1 MPQRPHF
8 LCQLIGMARAALFF
22 ISLCFTGTLPFQ
34 FKHHNNEE
42 LLQVLQDVN
51 IRCPNISRIYTLSE
65 TSVLGVPLYM
75 IEFSTKPGHHEI
87 LKPEFKYI
95 ANMHGNEVLG
105 RELLLKLADYLCER
119 YLEGDPQIK
128 ALVKST
134 RIHLMPSMNPDGWQ
148 LATDTGGQDY
158 LIGRTNNNSID
169 LNRNFPDLDR
179 IIFTN
184 EEDHIDH
191 NNHLLEQLSR
201 LNEPLQ
207 PETKAII
214 RLIMQIPFVLSANFH
229 GGDLVANYPYDESR
243 SGRQKDEYAATPD
256 DDTFRNLALSYS
268 THHADMA
275 SPKRKGC
282 GDVDS
287 NRFAKQG
294 GITNGA
300 KWYSLQGGMQDFN
313 YLSSNDFELTL
324 ELGCDKYPPQGVLEN
339 EWERNKDALLH
350 YIWQSHLG
358 IKGVVYDS
366 LTQQGIP
373 NAVIHI
379 KNITGGRSDDIL
391 HDITSVHDG
400 DYYRLLTD
408 GIYKVTA
415 YRDGY
420 LPHTRLVT
428 VVNRPYAEAQR
439 VDFPLKPNNK
449 HVKHHLH
456 NHHHRPFKDA
466 YVAAYRIQTDNYI
479 NSKIEDDFENSQQQ
493 WSNWAEED
501 EPILEPIAVQ

>member
-1 MPQRPHF
+1 
-8 LCQLIGMARAALFF
+8 MARATLLFV
-22 ISLCFTGTLPFQ
+22 SLCLTGTLQFQ

-42 LLQVLQDVN
+42 MLQVLQDVN
-51 IRCPNISRIYTLSE
+51 ARCPNVSRIYTLSE
-65 TSVLGVPLYM
+65 TSVLGVPLYV

-105 RELLLKLADYLCER
+105 RELLLKLADYICER
-119 YLEGDPQIK
+119 YSEGDLQIK
-128 ALVKST
+128 SLTELT

-184 EEDHIDH
+184 EDDHIDH

-207 PETKAII
+207 PETKGVI
-214 RLIMQIPFVLSANFH
+214 RLIMQIPFVLSANLH

-243 SGRQKDEYAATPD
+243 SGRQKDEYTPTPD
-256 DDTFRNLALSYS
+256 DDTFRHLALAYS
-268 THHADMA
+268 MHHTDMA

-324 ELGCDKYPPQGVLEN
+324 ELGCDKYPPESVLAS

-358 IKGVVYDS
+358 IKGIVYDS
-366 LTQQGIP
+366 ITQQGIP
-373 NAVIHI
+373 NAVIHV
-379 KNITGGRSDDIL
+379 KNITAGRSDDIQ

-400 DYYRLLTD
+400 DYFRLLTP
-408 GIYKVTA
+408 GNYKVTA

-428 VVNRPYAEAQR
+428 VVNRPYSEAQR
-439 VDFPLKPNNK
+439 VDFSLKPIG
-449 HVKHHLH
+449 VS
-456 NHHHRPFKDA
+456 P
-466 YVAAYRIQTDNYI
+466 YRIQTDNYI
-479 NSKIEDDFENSQQQ
+479 NSKIDDDFESSQQQ
-493 WSNWAEED
+493 WSNWAEEN